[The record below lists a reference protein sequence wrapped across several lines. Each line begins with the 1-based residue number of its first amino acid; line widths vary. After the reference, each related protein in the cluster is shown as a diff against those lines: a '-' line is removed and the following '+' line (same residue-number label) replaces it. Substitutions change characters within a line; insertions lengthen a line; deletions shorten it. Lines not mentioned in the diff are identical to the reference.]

1 MLMKLFKLIL
11 SGIDMKS
18 PDELKKIDRKVEVK
32 VKGNLAVTI
41 CAIIN
46 LVSLYSTFINVFVNR
61 NYRQVK
67 G

>member
-18 PDELKKIDRKVEVK
+18 PDELKKIDRKVEAK

-41 CAIIN
+41 YAIIN